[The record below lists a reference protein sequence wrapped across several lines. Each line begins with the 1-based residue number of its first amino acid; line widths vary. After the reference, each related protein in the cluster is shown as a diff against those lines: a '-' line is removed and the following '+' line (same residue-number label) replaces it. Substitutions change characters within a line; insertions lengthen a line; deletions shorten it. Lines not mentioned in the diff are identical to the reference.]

1 MLIRFIMNKGLKM
14 FNCGGRLYFGKW
26 SMGQEPKDY
35 TTEELE
41 SLFNFYSYV
50 RRYQPDDN
58 FILDK
63 IHDIVDEL
71 QKREKCQDKNLKI

>member
-1 MLIRFIMNKGLKM
+1 M

-26 SMGQEPKDY
+26 SKGQEPKDY
-35 TTEELE
+35 KTEELE

-71 QKREKCQDKNLKI
+71 QKRGKCQDKNLKI